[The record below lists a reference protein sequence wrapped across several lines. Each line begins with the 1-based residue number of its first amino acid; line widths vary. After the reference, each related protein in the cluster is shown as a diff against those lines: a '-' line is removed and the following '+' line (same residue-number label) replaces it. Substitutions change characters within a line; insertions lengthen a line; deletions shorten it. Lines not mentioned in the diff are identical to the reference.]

1 MIYNYK
7 HYRLYNH
14 IFQFSFDNHPN
25 RKALATRCPMK
36 PFSQKIVG
44 GENAPIGDYPWLAL
58 LGYNS
63 NANITKDNPM
73 HWHCGGSLIGDRYVV
88 TAAHCIKKEL

>member
-1 MIYNYK
+1 
-7 HYRLYNH
+7 
-14 IFQFSFDNHPN
+14 
-25 RKALATRCPMK
+25 MK

-58 LGYNS
+58 LGYSS
-63 NANITKDNPM
+63 NATISKDNPM

-88 TAAHCIKKEL
+88 TAAHCIKKDL